1 MAVFNYAD
9 SLAADF
15 PHLCVS
21 VVRIEGITGDAR
33 VDAVV
38 ERNLEYARRAL
49 ETAGNESRLV
59 PVSAW
64 RSAYSATGTNPTKY
78 RMAAESILRRLRT
91 RNDFPCLHPLI
102 NLCNSLSARFAIP
115 IAALDADRISG
126 NLTVRKAAGG
136 EPYHGFDGSVTG
148 MPEGEVTFLDG
159 AGVAHARRWSHRQ
172 SGLSAVSGET
182 GTAVIFAEAL
192 HEDAKTDLGRLEG
205 LLLEDLAAVW
215 PDAVMSHALLH
226 GPALRSGFEIGSARA
241 AVTGPAGDRLSVG

>member
-1 MAVFNYAD
+1 MAVFSYAD

-15 PHLCVS
+15 PLLCVL
-21 VVRIEGITGDAR
+21 VVRIEGITSDAQ

-38 ERNLEYARRAL
+38 ERNLEHARRAL
-49 ETAGNESRLV
+49 ETAGNESRFA

-91 RNDFPCLHPLI
+91 RNDFPSLHPLI

-115 IAALDADRISG
+115 IAALDADRIAG
-126 NLTVRKAAGG
+126 NLTVCKAEGG
-136 EPYHGFDGSVTG
+136 EPYHGFDGAVTG
-148 MPEGEVTFLDG
+148 MPEGEVTFRDD
-159 AGVAHARRWSHRQ
+159 AGMAHARRWSHKQ

-192 HEDAKTDLGRLEG
+192 HEDAKADLGQLEG
-205 LLLEDLAAVW
+205 LLLEDLGAVW

-226 GPALRSGFEIGSARA
+226 GPALRSGFEIGPVHEP
-241 AVTGPAGDRLSVG
+241 VTGTAGNRLAAS